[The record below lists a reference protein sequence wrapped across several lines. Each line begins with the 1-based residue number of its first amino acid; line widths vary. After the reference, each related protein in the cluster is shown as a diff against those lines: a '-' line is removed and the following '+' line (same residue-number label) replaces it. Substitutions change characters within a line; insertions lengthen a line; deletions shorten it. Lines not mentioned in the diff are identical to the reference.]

1 MRENEIIIEIMDKKI
16 KEINRMLIKMRD
28 IVIKIVGEN
37 NGSVEKGIE
46 KEEK

>member
-1 MRENEIIIEIMDKKI
+1 MRENEIIIEIMDKII